1 MFSISALTLRVIPP
15 DLREKYIEIW
25 RAGKDSAED
34 EESKVYFTNLQL
46 ISLGLRLRWQSDS
59 FQLGRLAVR
68 TMVGLLLAVAYA
80 EFGLA
85 REILVLFVVWWLVRR
100 SDFREIHARRAL
112 KATGVH
118 LCVSM
123 VAFALGLLTY
133 WVRISNHQDLV
144 YFLKSMEFVG
154 VTFVAASFLTA
165 VVAGLFWLADF
176 LSTNNVL
183 VSGKLFSSLAVAL
196 LGIQWL
202 EHSRNTVQLI
212 NSDAWLS
219 NILLPVSKVQ
229 QVTTNLVLPLLACF
243 MILTGIMEYRRRK
256 YLGRAQQVGRESS

>member
-1 MFSISALTLRVIPP
+1 MPPISALAIRAIPV

-25 RAGKDSAED
+25 QAGHDTDGHEA
-34 EESKVYFTNLQL
+34 SKAFFTQWQL
-46 ISLGLRLRWQSDS
+46 LSLGLRLRWQADS
-59 FQLGRLAVR
+59 FRLGRLAVR
-68 TMVGLLLAVAYA
+68 TMVGLVLAVAYA

-123 VAFALGLLTY
+123 VAFAIGLLTY

-183 VSGKLFSSLAVAL
+183 VTGKLFSSLAVAL

-202 EHSRNTVQLI
+202 QQSRNTAQLI
-212 NSDAWLS
+212 DSDAWLS
-219 NILLPVSKVQ
+219 VILLPVSKIQ

-256 YLGRAQQVGRESS
+256 PLGRAQQVGRERS